1 MQAKYS
7 ALLKSNTQI
16 LVPPPT
22 NHKIIGCKWIYK
34 LKFKLDGSIK
44 KYKIQLMAIGFHQT
58 NGFDYFEMFSP
69 MVKQTIILIALSL
82 ALSLN

>member
-1 MQAKYS
+1 MAK
-7 ALLKSNTQI
+7 
-16 LVPPPT
+16 
-22 NHKIIGCKWIYK
+22 
-34 LKFKLDGSIK
+34 
-44 KYKIQLMAIGFHQT
+44 GFHQT